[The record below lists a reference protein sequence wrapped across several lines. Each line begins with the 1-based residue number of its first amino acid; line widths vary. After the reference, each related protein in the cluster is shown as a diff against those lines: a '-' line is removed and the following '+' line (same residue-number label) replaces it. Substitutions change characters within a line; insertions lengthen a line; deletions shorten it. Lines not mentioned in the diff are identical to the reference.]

1 MVVFLFCIYMYK
13 VLVIKYNRVFFFFE
27 KVLLKE
33 LFIKE
38 MLLKRLLIDFL
49 EIFKDFRECL
59 EVF

>member
-27 KVLLKE
+27 KILLKD

-38 MLLKRLLIDFL
+38 ILLKRLLIDFL